1 LITEGWL
8 LDCYPTP
15 NNGEG
20 MTFWIKQENGAAV
33 KLRDSKWKAKIYAS
47 GSACDSPEFLLSK
60 LKDSNLISS
69 ISKVKK
75 RTSVFEWRKEEVLEI
90 ELRQADKAKRVADML
105 ESTFQNPST
114 FRLYNVDLS
123 AEQQYFLEKDLF
135 PLGRI
140 SVYSDN
146 DEIAKWRMKDDVRS
160 TDYEI
165 PQLRVMGLDITLK
178 DKVPRLDSRLA
189 AISLSSFDYPGEE
202 MQEPIIIQK
211 EDETEILQ
219 EAEKEV
225 QKFDPDFII
234 TGNGDAFIF
243 PYLYT
248 KAQHGI
254 TFNLDRDSD
263 AKRISPNTQA
273 GGRTY
278 FSYGRIIYRP
288 ATQRFFGRIHVD
300 GQNTF
305 VYDQCH
311 FEGLFEIARISRM
324 PFHTSS
330 RASIGKSLSG
340 LQFHYA
346 NKRNTLIPY
355 KPVISEDIKSME
367 NLLVADRGGLVFV
380 PLPGVH
386 ERVCEFD
393 FASLYP
399 SIIKGRNIS
408 AETVNCPCCPN
419 SDNRLEEL
427 NMHICKRKLGIVPE
441 SLELPLTKR
450 FEYKKLRDQTNDS
463 RQKQVYNERAGAL
476 KWVLVTSFGYLS
488 FRHAKFMKIDAHIA
502 VCSVARR
509 TLLDAMHIA
518 ESRGYR
524 VIHAIVD
531 SLWVEKDRAK
541 LDDYEELRKE
551 IEQVTNF
558 KLAIEGIYKWI
569 VFLPSKVDSQNQ
581 VPTRYFGC
589 FEKNNEIKVRGIEYR
604 RHDTPIYFKKCQEL
618 ILKELSKCDTE
629 EELREV
635 ARKDGIPMFN
645 QFAKQIE
652 DHKVPPLELL
662 ITRRLSKTL
671 SDYFS
676 QRQLSVNAALKLE
689 ERGLELKAGQSVS
702 YVITRYKTLGMN
714 RASPEELAEDAAY
727 DSQRYVEL
735 LADTFATVLS
745 PFGVT
750 KDVLLSR
757 GQSLLAWT

>member
-202 MQEPIIIQK
+202 IQEPIIIQK

>member
-1 LITEGWL
+1 LTTKGWL

-20 MTFWIKQENGAAV
+20 MTFWIKQGNGEIV
-33 KLRDSKWKAKIYAS
+33 KLKDSKWKAKIYAS

-69 ISKVKK
+69 IGKVKK

-90 ELRQADKAKRVADML
+90 ELRQADKAKRVADLL

-123 AEQQYFLEKDLF
+123 AEQQYFLEKNLF

-146 DEIAKWRMKDDVRS
+146 DEIIKWRMKDDVRS

-165 PQLRVMGLDITLK
+165 PQLRVMGLDITLE

-202 MQEPIIIQK
+202 MQEPIIIQS

-219 EAEKEV
+219 EAEEQVK
-225 QKFDPDFII
+225 KFDPDFII

-248 KAQHGI
+248 KAQKHGI
-254 TFNLDRDSD
+254 TFNLDRDTD

-278 FSYGRIIYRP
+278 FSYGRIMYKP

-305 VYDQCH
+305 VYDQCR

-340 LQFHYA
+340 LQFYHA
-346 NKRNTLIPY
+346 HQRDTLIPY

-380 PLPGVH
+380 PLPGIH

-427 NMHICKRKLGIVPE
+427 NMHICKKKLGIVPD

-450 FEYKKLRDQTNDS
+450 FEYKKLRDQTNDP
-463 RQKQVYNERAGAL
+463 RLKQVYNERAGAL

-509 TLLDAMHIA
+509 TLLDAMHTA
-518 ESRGYR
+518 EGRGYR
-524 VIHAIVD
+524 IIHGIVD
-531 SLWVEKDRAK
+531 SLWVHKDRTK
-541 LDDYEELRKE
+541 IEDCEELRKE
-551 IEQVTNF
+551 IEQATGF

-589 FEKNNEIKVRGIEYR
+589 FEKNNEIKIRGIEYR
-604 RHDTPIYFKKCQEL
+604 RHDTPLYFKKCQEQ

-629 EELREV
+629 LELRVV
-635 ARKDGIPMFN
+635 ARTKGIQMFN
-645 QFAKQIE
+645 EFAKQIE
-652 DHKVPPLELL
+652 DHEVPPLELL
-662 ITRRLSKTL
+662 ITRRLSKNL
-671 SDYFS
+671 ADYFS
-676 QRQLSVNAALKLE
+676 KRQLSVNAAIKLE

-702 YVITRYKTLGMN
+702 YVITKYKTTGMN
-714 RASPEELAEDAAY
+714 RALPEELAEEADY
-727 DSQRYVEL
+727 DSSGLINPYMINEQFIHVY
-735 LADTFATVLS
+735 D
-745 PFGVT
+745 
-750 KDVLLSR
+750 
-757 GQSLLAWT
+757 

>member
-1 LITEGWL
+1 
-8 LDCYPTP
+8 
-15 NNGEG
+15 
-20 MTFWIKQENGAAV
+20 MTFWIKQANGETV
-33 KLRDSKWKAKIYAS
+33 KLRDSRWKAKIYAS
-47 GSACDSPEFLLSK
+47 GSACNSPEFLFSK
-60 LKDSNLISS
+60 LKDSNLVSS
-69 ISKVKK
+69 INIVKK
-75 RTSVFEWRKEEVLEI
+75 RTSVFEWRKNDVLEI
-90 ELRQADKAKRVADML
+90 ELRQADKAKRVADIL

-114 FRLYNVDLS
+114 FRMYNVDLS

-140 SVYSDN
+140 SVYSEE
-146 DEIAKWRMKDDVRS
+146 DEITKWRMNDDVWS
-160 TDYEI
+160 TDYEV
-165 PQLRVMGLDITLK
+165 PTLRVMGLDIKLG
-178 DKVPRLDSRLA
+178 DKVPRLESRLTG
-189 AISLSSFDYPGEE
+189 ISLSSFDYPGEQ
-202 MQEPIIIQK
+202 MNEPISIHSADQS
-211 EDETEILQ
+211 EILR
-219 EAEKEV
+219 EAEAQV
-225 QKFDPDFII
+225 QRFDPDFII
-234 TGNGDAFIF
+234 TGNGDSFVL

-248 KAQHGI
+248 KAQKLGI
-254 TFNLDRDSD
+254 MFNLDRDPE
-263 AKRISPNTQA
+263 AKRIVPNTQL

-278 FSYGRIIYRP
+278 FSYGRIMYRP
-288 ATQRFFGRIHVD
+288 ATQRFYGRIHVD

-305 VYDQCH
+305 VYDQCR

-340 LQFHYA
+340 LQFYHA
-346 NKRNTLIPY
+346 FRRETLIPY

-408 AETVNCPCCPN
+408 AETVNCACCPN
-419 SDNRLEEL
+419 SDNRIEEL
-427 NMHICKRKLGIVPE
+427 NMHICKKKVGIVPE

-450 FEYKKLRDQTNDS
+450 FDYKRLRDQTSDQ
-463 RQKQVYNERAGAL
+463 RLKQVYNERAGAL

-509 TLLDAMHIA
+509 TLLDSMHVA
-518 ESRGYR
+518 ENRGYL
-524 VIHAIVD
+524 VIHGIVD
-531 SLWVEKDRAK
+531 SLWVHKERMK
-541 LDDYEELRKE
+541 LEDCEELRQE
-551 IEQVTNF
+551 IEQVTKF

-589 FEKNNEIKVRGIEYR
+589 FEKKNEMKVRGIEYK

-629 EELREV
+629 LELREV
-635 ARKDGIPMFN
+635 ARTKGIQMFN
-645 QFAKQIE
+645 EFARRIE
-652 DHKVPPLELL
+652 DHEIPPLELL
-662 ITRRLSKTL
+662 ITRRLSKSL
-671 SDYFS
+671 GDYFS
-676 QRQLSVNAALKLE
+676 KKQLSVNAALKLE

-702 YVITRYKTLGMN
+702 YVITKYKTTGMN
-714 RASPEELAEDAAY
+714 RAVPEELAEDAEY
-727 DSQRYVEL
+727 DSERYVAL
-735 LADTFATVLS
+735 LADTCASVLS
-745 PFGVT
+745 PFGVS
-750 KDVLLSR
+750 KEILLSR
-757 GQSLLAWT
+757 GESLLTWTSWETLSPQPTF

>member
-1 LITEGWL
+1 
-8 LDCYPTP
+8 
-15 NNGEG
+15 
-20 MTFWIKQENGAAV
+20 MTFWIKLENGDTV
-33 KLRDSKWKAKIYAS
+33 KLKDSKWKAKIYAS
-47 GSACDSPEFLLSK
+47 GSACDSPEFLFSK
-60 LKDSNLISS
+60 LKDSNLVSS
-69 ISKVKK
+69 INIVKK
-75 RTSVFEWRKEEVLEI
+75 RTSVFDWRKNEVLEI
-90 ELRQADKAKRVADML
+90 ELRQADKAKRVADIL

-135 PLGRI
+135 PLGH
-140 SVYSDN
+140 VLVHSDG
-146 DEIAKWRMKDDVRS
+146 DEIAKWRINDDVWS
-160 TDYEI
+160 TSYEI
-165 PQLRVMGLDITLK
+165 PKLRVIGLDITLG
-178 DKVPRLDSRLA
+178 DKVPRLDSRLTGM
-189 AISLSSFDYPGEE
+189 SLSPFDYPGEE
-202 MQEPIIIQK
+202 MEEPISIQR
-211 EDETEILQ
+211 EDEEDILQ
-219 EAEKEV
+219 EAEAQV
-225 QKFDPDFII
+225 RKFDPDFII
-234 TGNGDAFIF
+234 TGNGDAFVF

-248 KAQHGI
+248 KALKLG
-254 TFNLDRDSD
+254 TAFNLDRD
-263 AKRISPNTQA
+263 AEARRITPNTQA

-278 FSYGRIIYRP
+278 FSYGRIMYRP
-288 ATQRFFGRIHVD
+288 ATQRFYGRIHVD

-305 VYDQCH
+305 VYDQCR
-311 FEGLFEIARISRM
+311 FEGLFEISRISRM

-340 LQFHYA
+340 LQFYHA
-346 NKRNTLIPY
+346 FKRDTLIPY

-427 NMHICKRKLGIVPE
+427 NMHICQRKLGIVPE

-450 FEYKKLRDQTNDS
+450 FEYKRLRDQTNDQ
-463 RQKQVYNERAGAL
+463 RLKQVYNERAGAL

-509 TLLDAMHIA
+509 ALLDAMHVA
-518 ESRGYR
+518 EGRGYQ
-524 VIHAIVD
+524 VIHGIVD
-531 SLWVEKDRAK
+531 SLWVHRDRIK
-541 LDDYEELRKE
+541 IEDCEELRKE
-551 IEQVTNF
+551 IEEATKF

-589 FEKNNEIKVRGIEYR
+589 FEKNNVSKVRGIEYR
-604 RHDTPIYFKKCQEL
+604 RRDTPIYFKKCQEL
-618 ILKELSKCDTE
+618 ILKEFSKCDTE
-629 EELREV
+629 LELREV
-635 ARKDGIPMFN
+635 ARIKGIQMFN
-645 QFAKQIE
+645 EFAKQIE
-652 DHKVPPLELL
+652 DQEVPALELL

-671 SDYFS
+671 TDYFS
-676 QRQLSVNAALKLE
+676 RRQLSVNAALKLE
-689 ERGLELKAGQSVS
+689 ERGLGLKAGQSVS
-702 YVITRYKTLGMN
+702 YVITRYKTTGMN
-714 RASPEELAEDAAY
+714 RALPEELAEDAEY
-727 DSQRYVEL
+727 DSGRYVQL
-735 LADTFATVLS
+735 LADNCATVLS

-750 KDVLLSR
+750 KEVLLSR
-757 GQSLLAWT
+757 GESLLTWT